1 MNTTVLKFSESDA
14 FLKSISIKTIKDVRA
29 LDVDLL
35 LILVN
40 GDRIIISNGAMQ
52 ALNAPDMAL
61 QFSDGQLPLARVF
74 QQIERIEVS
83 PEANLTVSSKEI
95 TRYNQNNA
103 RVKKHQ
109 KEDEDGDKPVILEEG
124 ERDPSAASAT
134 TGIGGNT
141 DQPNFSPMR
150 AADHQQQIADAEV
163 NSDKEKDKNWGVQW
177 PIAAGALA
185 LLAAAGGGGGG
196 GGGGNN
202 GSGGNAGN
210 GSTGATGANGG
221 HAGVGNGSVE
231 PPLTSLSG
239 TAALGPIKNANITAY
254 DQLGNAL
261 SATTE
266 VVDGKYNLVL
276 NKPFYKGAMLLVTFD
291 STAASTNSFT
301 LQAAPNLLAPGFY
314 RDLTATVT
322 NVTEGSIHNGQTSV
336 IKDVGLG
343 WYWAAQSMGD
353 LSGGSGSDGLLLSAT
368 PSGTSPTVTTGDGAD
383 TLTVG
388 AFGKTGNFSAT
399 VTDFKL
405 GLDKVQVFGQ
415 TVTAANFASF
425 ATRAAATAD
434 GLGTTLVVD
443 LDGAGA
449 GSQTYTLNLQNLKYV
464 AANTQTI
471 FGV

>member
-35 LILVN
+35 LTDQYRFTGSSSASEGGYDMGNIRLLYQTTTANENSTPTMAVSFTRARAQAGDVIALYEGTKLLV
-40 GDRIIISNGAMQ
+40 SKT
-52 ALNAPDMAL
+52 
-61 QFSDGQLPLARVF
+61 
-74 QQIERIEVS
+74 
-83 PEANLTVSSKEI
+83 LTS
-95 TRYNQNNA
+95 T
-103 RVKKHQ
+103 
-109 KEDEDGDKPVILEEG
+109 DL
-124 ERDPSAASAT
+124 T
-134 TGIGGNT
+134 TGTGTLATLELKVSDSLSAGNHAIVSKYT
-141 DQPNFSPMR
+141 T
-150 AADHQQQIADAEV
+150 
-163 NSDKEKDKNWGVQW
+163 
-177 PIAAGALA
+177 AAGASSLSA
-185 LLAAAGGGGGG
+185 AETVSISAAMKAPLLTQLTVKASYDTDANAKAVVLGGERYAAITDPGT
-196 GGGGNN
+196 
-202 GSGGNAGN
+202 GSGGVYDKG
-210 GSTGATGANGG
+210 
-221 HAGVGNGSVE
+221 
-231 PPLTSLSG
+231 LIFSG
-239 TAALGPIKNANITAY
+239 NITTPGLTGNQQY
-254 DQLGNAL
+254 LVTISLG
-261 SATTE
+261 
-266 VVDGKYNLVL
+266 GK
-276 NKPFYKGAMLLVTFD
+276 MLAFDTFTFD

-368 PSGTSPTVTTGDGAD
+368 PSGSSPTVTTGDGAD